1 MQEQSAFRRDTAKV
15 VKDGVTYA
23 EGSVHMA
30 EEDKMHYWHK
40 YTLTVTA
47 SDDVNG
53 ALFVLALAEKG
64 TAEFDFVSMI
74 PADAVA
80 GVFRK
85 DAFEILQAL
94 KPAFMRFP
102 GGCIVEGNTMSN
114 RYRFKIH

>member
-1 MQEQSAFRRDTAKV
+1 M
-15 VKDGVTYA
+15 
-23 EGSVHMA
+23 HMA

-85 DAFEILQAL
+85 DTFEILKSL

-114 RYRFKIH
+114 RYRFKDTLKPVSYTHLYQAH